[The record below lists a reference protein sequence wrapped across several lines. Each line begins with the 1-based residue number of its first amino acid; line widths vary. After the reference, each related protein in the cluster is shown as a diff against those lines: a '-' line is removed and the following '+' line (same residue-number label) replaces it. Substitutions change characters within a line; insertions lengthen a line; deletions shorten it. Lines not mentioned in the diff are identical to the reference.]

1 MTYSSIRVCLSSG
14 IRSKIRSNR
23 ERHGISFEEASELFK
38 SGNDYLE
45 IYDEGH
51 SDDEER
57 FIGIGPIRA
66 GIVVVVY
73 TERSDDVIRLISARR
88 ATKKEVD
95 LFHQYF
101 EEIHE

>member
-1 MTYSSIRVCLSSG
+1 MTYNSIRVCLSSG
-14 IRSKIRSNR
+14 IRSKINR

-66 GIVVVVY
+66 GIVVIIY

>member
-1 MTYSSIRVCLSSG
+1 MCFEWDPV
-14 IRSKIRSNR
+14 KDQVNR

-38 SGNDYLE
+38 SGDDYLE
-45 IYDEGH
+45 IYDEAH

-66 GIVVVVY
+66 GFVVVIY
-73 TERSDDVIRLISARR
+73 TERSDDVIRFISARR
-88 ATKKEVD
+88 ATQKEVN

>member
-1 MTYSSIRVCLSSG
+1 MGYADRLLGELI
-14 IRSKIRSNR
+14 
-23 ERHGISFEEASELFK
+23 ERLR
-38 SGNDYLE
+38 DLE

-66 GIVVVVY
+66 GIVVIIY
-73 TERSDDVIRLISARR
+73 TERSDDVVRLISARR
-88 ATKKEVD
+88 ATEKEVN